1 MFSLDTHTFKYHLTL
16 HSIIIFRK
24 TQPEYLLFA
33 FITDITC
40 GMSQR
45 IYRPA
50 LLSWHWSIMREIIV
64 PIFVYTFCIFV
75 IKIMEYLI
83 IGQRSIL
90 QSEGH
95 AIWSKISQT
104 AKHEIIER
112 RDGVS
117 LAEISTVHL
126 TISLSL
132 SLRIALRKLVR
143 CKVQCLVGTV
153 CPTFLRGAINDRPGV
168 RVTWPRRGEFAQC
181 ITNQPP
187 RPLSSTPVLPRLSTR
202 SPVSSDCLRH
212 PPAHPSTPRN
222 TILASRLVSWYP
234 TLHFSSTLR
243 AHPPLGTATELV
255 RLPPPPPRFCTL
267 HRADTLGVL
276 NGIVATLLLA
286 TSKCRRRRLR
296 LRRRRRQRYVA
307 RSLAHSHFLVARNL
321 ASFSDQP
328 TFR

>member
-1 MFSLDTHTFKYHLTL
+1 MLFYKVKDSQIEIK
-16 HSIIIFRK
+16 FRK
-24 TQPEYLLFA
+24 RHE
-33 FITDITC
+33 
-40 GMSQR
+40 
-45 IYRPA
+45 
-50 LLSWHWSIMREIIV
+50 
-64 PIFVYTFCIFV
+64 
-75 IKIMEYLI
+75 IMEWPGYFEESRKHLPSTSPSLYLF
-83 IGQRSIL
+83 SA
-90 QSEGH
+90 S
-95 AIWSKISQT
+95 
-104 AKHEIIER
+104 
-112 RDGVS
+112 
-117 LAEISTVHL
+117 
-126 TISLSL
+126 
-132 SLRIALRKLVR
+132 RIALQKLVR

-187 RPLSSTPVLPRLSTR
+187 RPPSSTSFLPRLSTR

-212 PPAHPSTPRN
+212 PLARPSTPRN

-296 LRRRRRQRYVA
+296 LRRRRRRCSVA
-307 RSLAHSHFLVARNL
+307 RSLSYHFLSL
-321 ASFSDQP
+321 LETPLQ
-328 TFR
+328 FRINRRFGKWEHAMHSCSAFFYIW